1 MSEEQQTDSIM
12 LTDDKGVQKRILQEG
27 TGEVQPFDGCK
38 VLCHYT
44 GKLTD
49 GTQFD
54 SSVGREP
61 FEFELGA
68 GSVIKGFDLGVASMR
83 KGEKSLFTFT
93 PGYAYGSHGSPPNIP
108 GNSTLIFEVRSVLN
122 HYNTSVINGPKYLAG
137 IVELETTRSQPEI
150 GRWHRT
156 SHVDQKK

>member
-1 MSEEQQTDSIM
+1 MSEEQKIIIE
-12 LTDDKGVQKRILQEG
+12 LTDDKGVLKEILQEG
-27 TGEVQPFDGCK
+27 IGEVQPYDGCK

-68 GSVIKGFDLGVASMR
+68 GSVIKGFDLGVASMK
-83 KGEKSLFTFT
+83 KGEKSVFTFT

-108 GNSTLIFEVRSVLN
+108 GNSTLIFEVSIKY
-122 HYNTSVINGPKYLAG
+122 HKQDAFINGLN
-137 IVELETTRSQPEI
+137 EFSLNC
-150 GRWHRT
+150 
-156 SHVDQKK
+156 